1 MQGPVILDD
10 LVSLRPPP
18 ANFAQLLCRWYADP
32 AVTRYLNLRFPPT
45 LESMEGWQQQ
55 LAASSSDVVWSIV
68 RGDAPIGI
76 VLLKDIDW
84 RRRGGHVGVG
94 VAGVLHVDRG
104 RCQRAASPAVGT
116 ANRARAEGAHEVG
129 ADFPATPPMTSLL
142 HHAPLSISGRES
154 RTVILISV
162 AITISCW
169 RGPVMSVSSRSVG
182 ADPSIAR

>member
-1 MQGPVILDD
+1 MVGAGMQGPVILDD

-68 RGDAPIGI
+68 RGDAPVGI

-94 VAGVLHVDRG
+94 IGETVEWGKG
-104 RCQRAASPAVGT
+104 CGTRAV
-116 ANRARAEGAHEVG
+116 
-129 ADFPATPPMTSLL
+129 
-142 HHAPLSISGRES
+142 
-154 RTVILISV
+154 
-162 AITISCW
+162 
-169 RGPVMSVSSRSVG
+169 
-182 ADPSIAR
+182 